1 MGYSEPQTNIF
12 YSNSAEVS
20 QGSGESRNV
29 ESPKKSSRSP
39 QEVGESREKFY
50 SSEFGYEDTKNGR
63 LREEILDSG
72 KKSPDLLLRNRY
84 SSSSPDLEMRLDT
97 EQQVFEDFLIST
109 ERKLVPA
116 KEDLS

>member
-1 MGYSEPQTNIF
+1 MGDSEPHTNIF

-20 QGSGESRNV
+20 QGSRESRSV
-29 ESPKKSSRSP
+29 DYQKKSSRSP

-50 SSEFGYEDTKNGR
+50 SSEFGFEDTKNGR
-63 LREEILDSG
+63 FREEILDSS

-84 SSSSPDLEMRLDT
+84 SSSFPDLEMRLHT
-97 EQQVFEDFLIST
+97 EEQAFEDFMVST

>member
-1 MGYSEPQTNIF
+1 MGDSDPHTNIF

-20 QGSGESRNV
+20 QGSVDSRNV

-50 SSEFGYEDTKNGR
+50 SSKFGNEDTKNGR
-63 LREEILDSG
+63 FREEILDSG
-72 KKSPDLLLRNRY
+72 KKSPDLLLRNMY
-84 SSSSPDLEMRLDT
+84 SSSSPVLEMRLRK
-97 EQQVFEDFLIST
+97 EQQASEDFMVST